1 MKYLLL
7 DTNIYLH
14 YKDFEQIDWATIVN
28 DNDFAIVVPYIVIRE
43 IDKHK
48 DGAKGKIKNRARA
61 VSSKFGNYF
70 LDDEYKGKVSLIQ
83 IEDPSNDILVS
94 HNLHR
99 DICDDVIIGAALEYE
114 HKDDIIVIAH
124 DKTLLIK
131 AKNAGLKFLPKMPE
145 EYLIAEEKSEEEKE
159 YERCRK
165 ELEQLK
171 NRQPKPQITF
181 ANGETILRLKMPE
194 SVDVDSELEYKMTQ
208 IRNAHPH
215 LHKPD
220 VQIDDEN
227 PLDTLC
233 RMATWPQYALYS
245 EEQLEKHNEELN
257 KYYTYAEQ
265 YYRFRI
271 EAQKLANELEEL
283 QFIVKNDGNTE
294 TGTMNIALRLPDDV
308 MFYNENS
315 VRRMNGIEPEAPT
328 IIGDKFREFGRGLG
342 LNLISP
348 YAGLDIPQMKCWDL
362 TKPSTRLNFNIST
375 DSLVHGVKRRLNIKH
390 SLYVNTKQCGNFAI
404 HWCICAAGCIESIS
418 GTLNVIIEQ

>member
-48 DGAKGKIKNRARA
+48 DGKKGKIKNRARV

-70 LDDEYKGKVSLIQ
+70 LDDEYKGKVKLIQ
-83 IEDPSNDILVS
+83 IDDPSNGILES

-99 DICDDVIIGAALEYE
+99 DICDDVIVGAALEYE

-131 AKNAGLKFLPKMPE
+131 AKNAGLKFLPQMPE

-257 KYYTYAEQ
+257 KYYTYAER
-265 YYRFRI
+265 YYRFKI

-315 VRRMNGIEPEAPT
+315 VRRMNDIEPEAPT

-348 YAGLDIPQMKCWDL
+348 YGGLDIPQMKCWDL
-362 TKPSTRLNFNIST
+362 TKPSTQLNFNIST

-404 HWCICAAGCIESIS
+404 DWCICAAGCVKPIS
-418 GTLNVIIEQ
+418 GTLNVIIER